1 MHSSMITVKAPEM
14 LCLQIFESFCCK
26 IQKLSE
32 IMMALQLIG
41 ELGLSSTLNRV
52 VVTSHWVNNGIS
64 FHDKQVTAQRL

>member
-26 IQKLSE
+26 IQQSE
-32 IMMALQLIG
+32 IMMALQPIG

>member
-26 IQKLSE
+26 IQQLAE